1 MLSKLFG
8 KKNNKVTIFSPVDGE
23 IVPLSEVPDPVF
35 AEKMMGDGV
44 AIKPSN
50 GTVVSPIEGKV
61 VQVFPTKHAVG
72 LETKSGVEILIHI
85 GLETVGMGGE
95 GFEAHVEAG
104 ATVKPGDKLITFD
117 QALVNEKAKSDVI
130 PVIITNTDQMKTIEK
145 VGTQSVRAGQDEV
158 LSIEV

>member
-23 IVPLSEVPDPVF
+23 IVLLSEVPDPVF

-50 GTVVSPIEGKV
+50 GIVVSPIEGKV

-85 GLETVGMGGE
+85 GLETVGMEGE

-104 ATVKPGDKLITFD
+104 ATVKLGDKLITFN
-117 QALVNEKAKSDVI
+117 QALVNKKAKSDVI

-145 VGTQSVRAGQDEV
+145 VGAQSVRAGQDEV

>member
-8 KKNNKVTIFSPVDGE
+8 KKNNKVIIFSPVDGE

-104 ATVKPGDKLITFD
+104 ATVKLGDKLITFD

-145 VGTQSVRAGQDEV
+145 VGAQSVRAGQDEV